1 MAVLADQLV
10 NVIDLCWGPK
20 TQDFFAKSF
29 NSRSPKMI
37 VIRMKLK
44 SVVLLF
50 NKFNE
55 FQNTVFGNQK
65 YFTKNTISAAQK
77 FSNIS
82 VDP

>member
-1 MAVLADQLV
+1 MAVMADQLV

-20 TQDFFAKSF
+20 IQDFFAKSL

-55 FQNTVFGNQK
+55 FQTFMRVF
-65 YFTKNTISAAQK
+65 
-77 FSNIS
+77 
-82 VDP
+82 P